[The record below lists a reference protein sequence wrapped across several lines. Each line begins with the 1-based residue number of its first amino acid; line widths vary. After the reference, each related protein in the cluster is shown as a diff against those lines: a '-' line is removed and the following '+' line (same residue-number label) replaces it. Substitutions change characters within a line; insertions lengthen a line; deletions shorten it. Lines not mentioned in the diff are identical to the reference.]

1 MKYTLHFV
9 RYSLLFFVISELLF
23 ALILFVSA
31 GFDIYSIIHRDFAI
45 NLITIICTCLISG
58 GCGYYIASF
67 LIFHHKLRCV
77 MFVVSV
83 AFAML
88 ALKAGFDHVI
98 FRRMESL
105 FSVPPLV
112 TMIVL
117 FVLSHIFMLISISA
131 QIRHN
136 LIIFHSDDAAAASGA
151 SPLFM

>member
-1 MKYTLHFV
+1 
-9 RYSLLFFVISELLF
+9 
-23 ALILFVSA
+23 
-31 GFDIYSIIHRDFAI
+31 
-45 NLITIICTCLISG
+45 
-58 GCGYYIASF
+58 
-67 LIFHHKLRCV
+67 

-117 FVLSHIFMLISISA
+117 FVFSHIFMLISISA

-136 LIIFHSDDAAAASGA
+136 LIIFHSDYAAAASGE